1 MKLIETKIK
10 GAFVLLDE
18 FKEDSRGGFC
28 KLYNE
33 EIFKSNNLD
42 FHPKEIYYNFSNKN
56 VIRGMHFQSP
66 PYDHKKLIKCIS
78 GKILDVFL
86 DIRKESP
93 TYLKYDII
101 TLNENDGK
109 SIFLPKGIAHG
120 FLSLEENTIV
130 LYNVS
135 TVYNSNYDKGILWN
149 SFGFNW
155 PCTSPI
161 ISKRDQSFDNI
172 NLFKSPF

>member
-1 MKLIETKIK
+1 MKLINTKIK
-10 GAFVLLDE
+10 GAFILLGQ
-18 FKEDSRGGFC
+18 FKEDDRGGFC

-33 EIFKSNNLD
+33 DIFKLNNLD
-42 FHPKEIYYNFSNKN
+42 FEHKEVYYNCSNQN
-56 VIRGMHFQSP
+56 VIRGMHFQTP

-78 GKILDVFL
+78 GRILDVIL

-93 TYLKYDII
+93 TYLKYDMIK
-101 TLNENDGK
+101 LNENDGK

-120 FLSLEENTIV
+120 FLSLEDNTIV

-149 SFGFNW
+149 SFGFDW
-155 PCTSPI
+155 PSNNPI
-161 ISKRDQSFDNI
+161 LSKRDQDLQHI
-172 NLFKSPF
+172 NEFKSPF

>member
-10 GAFVLLDE
+10 GAFVLFDE

-28 KLYNE
+28 KFYNE
-33 EIFKSNNLD
+33 QIFKSNNLD
-42 FHPKEIYYNFSNKN
+42 FNPKEIYYNFSNKN

-66 PYDHKKLIKCIS
+66 PHDHKKLIKCIS
-78 GKILDVFL
+78 GKILDVIL

-93 TYLKYDII
+93 TYLKYDTISL
-101 TLNENDGK
+101 TENDGK

-120 FLSLEENTIV
+120 FLSLVDNTIV

-135 TVYNSNYDKGILWN
+135 SVYNINYDKGILWN
-149 SFGFNW
+149 SFGFDW
-155 PCTSPI
+155 PCNSPI
-161 ISKRDQSFDNI
+161 ISKRDQNLDNV